1 MNQRED
7 TQGNE
12 HVERGREANGGR
24 DYHPGSAAFDEAHDR
39 SYSQDAARHDR
50 ERWNNGF
57 ERQRHEQRHQDPRQ
71 HDQQQHDQQHRGG
84 WDAGRGREWP
94 SIRDAGGAS
103 GGGWDA
109 GRGTGYR
116 GGGWESGRGAG
127 GGPGGAWE
135 GGRGGSWDASHSGH
149 RGPGWDAGRSAD
161 WDVGRGRGWDAG
173 RGNAYGGGEY
183 YGPRAYWNDRPAWQD
198 QYGFGQRSHWHEP
211 LFGRQQPF
219 GPPDD
224 AHYYGTGS
232 AGYGG
237 TGFTGGAYA
246 YGNGP
251 RDEHRQIEDEYS
263 DESAVSY
270 EQGPRQQYGQRPY
283 GQRQYGQRYSQQ
295 YGQPYDQQYG
305 RHLGQQYSQGQPYGQ
320 SYGQGYGQHGA
331 RRLTS
336 GPKGYQRSDE
346 RLKEDISERLMESHH
361 IDSSDVSIEV
371 RGAKVVLDGTVPSR
385 HMKHAIEDLVDVCPG
400 VQDIDNRVR
409 VANQNMRQS
418 QGSHS
423 QSLTGSS
430 TSTGIGTG
438 SSLGSGTTGS
448 GVTTPNG
455 VNTPKRQ

>member
-24 DYHPGSAAFDEAHDR
+24 DYHPGSAGFDETHDR

-57 ERQRHEQRHQDPRQ
+57 ERQRREQRHQDPQQ
-71 HDQQQHDQQHRGG
+71 HDPQHHDQQHRGG
-84 WDAGRGREWP
+84 WDAGRGRDWP
-94 SIRDAGGAS
+94 SIRDAGGAPS
-103 GGGWDA
+103 GGWDA
-109 GRGTGYR
+109 
-116 GGGWESGRGAG
+116 
-127 GGPGGAWE
+127 
-135 GGRGGSWDASHSGH
+135 
-149 RGPGWDAGRSAD
+149 
-161 WDVGRGRGWDAG
+161 GRGRGWDAG
-173 RGNAYGGGEY
+173 RGNGYGGGGAGGAYGSGGGY

-198 QYGFGQRSHWHEP
+198 QYGFGQHSHWHEP

-232 AGYGG
+232 VGHGG

-246 YGNGP
+246 YGNVP

-320 SYGQGYGQHGA
+320 AYGQGYGQHGA

-361 IDSSDVSIEV
+361 IDSSDVSIDV
-371 RGAKVVLDGTVPSR
+371 HGAKVVLDGTVPSR
-385 HMKHAIEDLVDVCPG
+385 HMKHAIEDLVDACPG

-418 QGSHS
+418 QGSPS